1 MTTAIF
7 NKWYAKAASCNIET
21 SDLFNCAAFFW
32 VNLTDKQLAKMSKLL
47 KMQRCKVVD
56 FRGEEWF
63 ELRNGNKIKVI

>member
-47 KMQRCKVVD
+47 IPSVRCCVL
-56 FRGEEWF
+56 FH
-63 ELRNGNKIKVI
+63 